1 MRVGCCGAHLV
12 IDCRHDGS
20 PSPPMVSAA
29 DRKHDTTL
37 TTYLLLLLAAQL
49 NNIGKTDWTRSTI
62 NSIKE
67 ILLSY

>member
-1 MRVGCCGAHLV
+1 MRVGCCRAHLV

-20 PSPPMVSAA
+20 PSPPMVSA

-49 NNIGKTDWTRSTI
+49 TTLEKQIG
-62 NSIKE
+62 
-67 ILLSY
+67 LLLLLITFKKSY